1 MRPETVEVLQ
11 TNHDWGINT
20 NASGTKARLIELAK
34 AEGLTPQQAR
44 SRSSRFEALMQLQK
58 LHQMQKL
65 NQIAQTQFFKQQAE
79 LLLSQNLTPQLQLE
93 LFQQFS
99 FYQAELQV
107 QNSKFQLNLQR

>member
-1 MRPETVEVLQ
+1 MNHEIERSQQAQQHALDAIFKEAASKFLRPETVEVLQ

-20 NASGTKARLIELAK
+20 NASGTKARLIELAQ

-65 NQIAQTQFFKQQAE
+65 NQIA
-79 LLLSQNLTPQLQLE
+79 
-93 LFQQFS
+93 
-99 FYQAELQV
+99 
-107 QNSKFQLNLQR
+107 